1 MRLAGMNM
9 ERVMSLV
16 EVKVPDI
23 GDFKEVEVIEV
34 LVKPGDRVAVD
45 QSLITVESDKA
56 SMEIPCNQAGVVRE
70 LKVKVGDKVAEGSLV
85 LMLETEGDA
94 QQAAPSAAPAAA
106 APAAAPAPAPAAAAP
121 APAAA
126 PAGLINVE
134 VPDIGDFKEVEVIE
148 LLVKPGDT
156 VAVDQS
162 LITVESD
169 KASMEIP
176 SNQAGVVKE
185 LKVKIGD
192 KVSKGTPLL
201 VLEGQGASAPAA
213 AAPAP
218 APAAA
223 APSAPAPTAASFSGT
238 ADIECETLVL
248 GAGPGGYTAAFRAA
262 DLGQKVVMVERYP
275 SLGGVCLNV
284 GCIPSKAL
292 LHAAKVITEAEEMS
306 HFGVKMS
313 APEIELDGLRGWK
326 ESVVKKLTGGLSGL
340 AKARKVQVV
349 QGKAAFS
356 SPNTLTVETAEGSKT
371 IAFKNAIIAA
381 GSSVARIPGFPYDDP
396 RLIDSTG
403 ALELRQIPKRM
414 LVIGGGIIGLEMA
427 CVYDALGTKISVV
440 EFLDGLIPSADR
452 DIVKPLQKRIEKRYE
467 GIYLKTKV
475 TKLEARPDG
484 LLATFE
490 GENAPAE
497 PQLYDMVLMAVGRR
511 PNGKEIGADKAGVIV
526 SERGF
531 VPVDKQQRTNVGHI
545 FAIGDIC
552 GDPML
557 AHKATNE
564 AKVAAEVIAGHKVEF
579 DAMTIPSVA
588 YTDPEVAWMGLTE
601 NDAKAQGIPYEKAN
615 FPWAASGRALAMG
628 RDDGVTKLLW
638 DPATKRIIGAGIV
651 GVNAGELLAET
662 VLAMEMGA
670 DLEDIALTV
679 HAHPTLSET
688 SMFAA
693 EMGLGVITDLYVPK
707 KK

>member
-1 MRLAGMNM
+1 
-9 ERVMSLV
+9 MSIV

-23 GDFKEVEVIEV
+23 GDFKEVEVIEL
-34 LVKPGDRVAVD
+34 LVKAGDTIKVD

-56 SMEIPCNQAGVVRE
+56 SMEIPASHAGVIKE
-70 LKVKVGDKVAEGSLV
+70 LKVKIGDKVAEGSLV
-85 LMLETEGDA
+85 LLLETSGD
-94 QQAAPSAAPAAA
+94 AA
-106 APAAAPAPAPAAAAP
+106 APAVAP

-126 PAGLINVE
+126 PA
-134 VPDIGDFKEVEVIE
+134 
-148 LLVKPGDT
+148 
-156 VAVDQS
+156 
-162 LITVESD
+162 
-169 KASMEIP
+169 
-176 SNQAGVVKE
+176 
-185 LKVKIGD
+185 
-192 KVSKGTPLL
+192 
-201 VLEGQGASAPAA
+201 
-213 AAPAP
+213 APAP
-218 APAAA
+218 VA
-223 APSAPAPTAASFSGT
+223 APVAASFSGSV
-238 ADIECETLVL
+238 DIECETLVL

-262 DLGQKVVMVERYP
+262 DLGQKVVLIEKYA

-292 LHAAKVITEAEEMS
+292 LHAAKVITEAEEMA

-313 APEIELDGLRGWK
+313 APEIDIDALRGWK
-326 ESVVKKLTGGLSGL
+326 ESIIKKLTGGLSGL

-349 QGKAAFS
+349 TGEAAFS
-356 SPNTLTVETAEGSKT
+356 SANTITVQTKDGAKVVG
-371 IAFKNAIIAA
+371 FKHAIIAA
-381 GSSVARIPGFPYDDP
+381 GSSVAKIPGFPYDDP

-427 CVYDALGTKISVV
+427 CVYDALGTKVTVV
-440 EFLDGLIPSADR
+440 EFLDGLIPAADR

-467 GIYLKTKV
+467 AIYLKTKV
-475 TKLEARPDG
+475 SKLEAKPEG

-490 GENAPAE
+490 GDNAPKE

-511 PNGKEIGADKAGVIV
+511 PNGKEIGADKAGVAV
-526 SERGF
+526 NERGF
-531 VPVDKQQRTNVGHI
+531 IPVDKQQRTNVPHI

-564 AKVAAEVIAGHKVEF
+564 AKVAAEVIGGHKVAF

-588 YTDPEVAWMGLTE
+588 YTDPEIAWMGLTE
-601 NDAKAQGIPYEKAN
+601 TEAKAKGIPYEKAS

-628 RDDGVTKLLW
+628 RDDGMTKLLW
-638 DPATKRIIGAGIV
+638 DPTTKRIIGAGIV

-670 DLEDIALTV
+670 DLEDLALTV

-688 SMFAA
+688 PMFAA
-693 EMGLGVITDLYVPK
+693 EMGLGVITDLYIPK
-707 KK
+707 KS

>member
-1 MRLAGMNM
+1 
-9 ERVMSLV
+9 MST
-16 EVKVPDI
+16 
-23 GDFKEVEVIEV
+23 IE
-34 LVKPGDRVAVD
+34 
-45 QSLITVESDKA
+45 IH
-56 SMEIPCNQAGVVRE
+56 
-70 LKVKVGDKVAEGSLV
+70 
-85 LMLETEGDA
+85 
-94 QQAAPSAAPAAA
+94 
-106 APAAAPAPAPAAAAP
+106 
-121 APAAA
+121 
-126 PAGLINVE
+126 

-156 VAVDQS
+156 IKPEQS

-176 SNQAGVVKE
+176 SSHAGVVKE

-192 KVSKGTPLL
+192 KVAEGSLILMLEVSGSAAGTTP
-201 VLEGQGASAPAA
+201 VVASAPSTSATN
-213 AAPAP
+213 
-218 APAAA
+218 PAAA
-223 APSAPAPTAASFSGT
+223 SATTSAAASTTSTTAAPVAASFAGK
-238 ADIECETLVL
+238 ADIECDTLVL

-262 DLGQKVVMVERYP
+262 DLGQKVVLVERYA

-306 HFGVKMS
+306 HFGVNLSQPQIDLPK
-313 APEIELDGLRGWK
+313 LRGWK
-326 ESVVKKLTGGLSGL
+326 ESIIKKLTGGLSGL
-340 AKARKVQVV
+340 AKARKVQVIT
-349 QGKAAFS
+349 GKGTFAS
-356 SPNTLTVETAEGSKT
+356 SNTLVVETAEGNKT

-381 GSSVARIPGFPYDDP
+381 GSSVVKIPGFPYDDP

-427 CVYDALGTKISVV
+427 CVYDALGAKVSVV
-440 EFLDGLIPSADR
+440 EFADGLIPAADR

-467 GIYLKTKV
+467 AVMLKTKV
-475 TKLEARPDG
+475 TKLEARANG

-490 GENAPAE
+490 GEAAPKE
-497 PQLYDMVLMAVGRR
+497 PQLYDMVLLAVGRR
-511 PNGKEIGADKAGVIV
+511 PNGKDIAADKAGVIV
-526 SERGF
+526 TERGF
-531 VPVDKQQRTNVGHI
+531 IPADKQQRTNVPHI

-564 AKVAAEVIAGHKVEF
+564 AKVAAEVIAGHKVAF

-588 YTDPEVAWMGLTE
+588 YTDPEIAWMGVTE
-601 NDAKAQGIPYEKAN
+601 TEAKAKGIPFEKAS

-628 RDDGVTKLLW
+628 REDGLTKLLW
-638 DPATKRIIGAGIV
+638 DPTTKRIIGAGIV

-670 DLEDIALTV
+670 DLEDLALTI

-688 SMFAA
+688 PMFAA
-693 EMGLGVITDLYVPK
+693 EMGLGSITDLYIPK
-707 KK
+707 K